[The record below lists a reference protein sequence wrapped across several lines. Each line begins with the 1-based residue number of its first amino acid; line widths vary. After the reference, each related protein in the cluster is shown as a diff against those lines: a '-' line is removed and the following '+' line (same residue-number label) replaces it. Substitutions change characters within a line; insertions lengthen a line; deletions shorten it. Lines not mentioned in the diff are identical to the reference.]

1 MKSRMK
7 SKGTDGFHFLIGLE
21 VRFGLNHT
29 GLDKMGENTN
39 SMEMSGFGLHLGI
52 VKKE

>member
-1 MKSRMK
+1 MK
-7 SKGTDGFHFLIGLE
+7 SKGTNGFHFLIGLE

-39 SMEMSGFGLHLGI
+39 SMAMSGFGLHLGI